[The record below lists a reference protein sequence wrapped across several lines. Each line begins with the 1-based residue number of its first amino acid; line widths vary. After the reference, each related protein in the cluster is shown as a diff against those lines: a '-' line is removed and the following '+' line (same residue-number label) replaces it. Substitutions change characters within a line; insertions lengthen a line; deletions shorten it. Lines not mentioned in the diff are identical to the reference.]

1 MPSDLQT
8 NIKILQD
15 SIHELA
21 GANGELSEADKQK
34 IRVLA
39 LAALGLLECFLR
51 DVNRIADALE
61 ALD

>member
-21 GANGELSEADKQK
+21 GANGELFEADKQK

-39 LAALGLLECFLR
+39 SAALGLLECFLS